1 MKNLLFLFL
10 AAMLMVACQQTDI
23 KTMVEKP
30 TDGVFI
36 HITHDHSNPHRVLM
50 PLRMA
55 SMMAN
60 DKDVLI
66 YLDIDAVKLVTKDAA
81 DIEHEAFPSL
91 KASLQ
96 ELIDMNVG
104 IYACPGCMKAA
115 GIEAE
120 DLIQGVGVAEKDKFF
135 NFTDGRILTLDY

>member
-1 MKNLLFLFL
+1 MKNLLFFFL
-10 AAMLMVACQQTDI
+10 AAMLMAACQQTDI

-55 SMMAN
+55 GMMAN

-104 IYACPGCMKAA
+104 IYACPGCLKAA
-115 GIEAE
+115 GIAEE
-120 DLIQGVGVAEKDKFF
+120 DLMDGVQVAQKDKFF
-135 NFTDGRILTLDY
+135 NFTEGRILTLDY